1 MARHRRRLAALRSHC
16 ATGEPAAAS
25 SGSDGPSGEWPP
37 ALPATPPWPAA
48 EGRRDGKEYDD
59 NVNYFEAQLPRF
71 ELPPLL
77 VGNDGTQ
84 IATAEQWRTRR
95 RPELMGQLASLLYGS
110 VPTPPSPLTIGFE
123 VVATDSGFM
132 GGQATRKDVR
142 ITIANEQGEA
152 SMHILVF
159 APSSASP
166 DSPAP
171 AFLQQSFDDTQSHGF
186 DASES
191 QPGRLKNGI
200 PLASLLSRGF
210 GFVAVYQQDL

>member
-1 MARHRRRLAALRSHC
+1 MSL
-16 ATGEPAAAS
+16 
-25 SGSDGPSGEWPP
+25 
-37 ALPATPPWPAA
+37 
-48 EGRRDGKEYDD
+48 
-59 NVNYFEAQLPRF
+59 F
-71 ELPPLL
+71 
-77 VGNDGTQ
+77 
-84 IATAEQWRTRR
+84 
-95 RPELMGQLASLLYGS
+95 ASLLYGS
-110 VPTPPSPLTIGFE
+110 VPAPPSPLTIGFE

-159 APSSASP
+159 APSSASA
-166 DSPAP
+166 DSAAP

>member
-16 ATGEPAAAS
+16 ATGEPAS
-25 SGSDGPSGEWPP
+25 SGGDGPSDAWPP
-37 ALPATPPWPAA
+37 ALPETPAWPPA
-48 EGRRDGKEYDD
+48 EGRDGKEYDD

-77 VGNDGTQ
+77 VGSDGTE
-84 IATAEQWRTRR
+84 IATAEQWQTQR
-95 RPELMGQLASLLYGS
+95 RPELMSLFASLLYGS
-110 VPTPPSPLTIGFE
+110 VPAPPSPLTIGFE

-152 SMHILVF
+152 SMHIVAF
-159 APSSASP
+159 APSSASA

-210 GFVAVYQQDL
+210 GFVAVYQQSL